1 MHVLIFCRDPSDWSA
16 ETMEEVGPL
25 LLLDDDATSALPN
38 KVSNFCYTFI
48 SKSSV
53 IQNGEAF
60 QQCTL
65 LVAMSHACIIMICF
79 VFLPSLRLCQPWMR
93 DILHFL
99 KPRLSYISDALRKK
113 IFDLTTMST
122 SKATRKKRCE
132 EETCC
137 LLFSSVIVNKNIGDA

>member
-1 MHVLIFCRDPSDWSA
+1 MGKTSTLETVVRAKKNRKTPSTMHVLIFCRDPSDWSA

-38 KVSNFCYTFI
+38 KVSNFCYTFK
-48 SKSSV
+48 SKSSI

-79 VFLPSLRLCQPWMR
+79 VFLPSLSALDARHSPFPEAALV
-93 DILHFL
+93 LH
-99 KPRLSYISDALRKK
+99 LRCTEKEN
-113 IFDLTTMST
+113 L
-122 SKATRKKRCE
+122 
-132 EETCC
+132 
-137 LLFSSVIVNKNIGDA
+137 